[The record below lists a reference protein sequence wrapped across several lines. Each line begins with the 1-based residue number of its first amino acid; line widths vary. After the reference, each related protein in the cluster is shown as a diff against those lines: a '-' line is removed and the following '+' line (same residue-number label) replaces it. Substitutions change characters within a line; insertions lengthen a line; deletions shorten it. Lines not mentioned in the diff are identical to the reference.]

1 MLRTRA
7 LGLAAALAA
16 PLFSCGGDERD
27 VGTMTAPLV
36 VCAKGATTPGMD
48 VSYYQGTIN
57 WDAVKASGIEF
68 AIVRTGDGTF
78 EDPQFPTYWSEA
90 KRVGLIRGT
99 YHFFR
104 PGKDPVQQADIVIA
118 KVGKLAAEDLP
129 VTADVE
135 ATDGVPAA
143 TIVSKL
149 HTFIDRIEAGTGKK
163 PMIYTGTWFW
173 DPQVKSSDWSKTP
186 LWLSH
191 YTNGC
196 PNLPIP
202 WADWAIHQYTDRGTV
217 PGISG
222 GVDLNRFNGTLADLK
237 AFAIASSSC
246 AAEVCNGKDDNCDG
260 VIDDGEVCELEA
272 LHRDLASYAPPRT
285 TDVNGDGKADVCGRG
300 GAGLWCH
307 LSTGTGFG
315 AATPTVAISNAA
327 GWDDPKY
334 SSSLR
339 MGDIDGDGKADACA
353 RGKDGVRC
361 WLGSGTGLGTEVVG
375 PNLTDASGWGDPAY
389 GTTLRL
395 ADFDGDGRDDVC
407 ALAAKGV
414 ACWRSLGTSFG
425 PQVDG
430 PAWSTAAGYS
440 IAKYYGTFRTAD
452 LDGDGRDD
460 VCLRGPAGI
469 ECALSD
475 GAGFPKKVSGPE
487 LSDASGWGD
496 VSLWSTIR
504 MADVTGD
511 GRADLCARSK
521 LDYQCWASTGFG
533 FDRPVEVA
541 AWSDAAGW
549 SDPSNYRTIRAV
561 DLDGDGAAEICGR
574 GDDGIKCYK
583 PGGTNPI
590 SGPAWTDAVGWSL
603 PAYYDT
609 IRAGDV
615 DGDGKADLCARAAA
629 GFRCIP
635 STGTGFAGEIAS
647 TEFSDKSGWDKEPYY
662 PTILFGGPGKPRPHP
677 GSRDGGAP
685 GPVADGGS
693 VQDAGIGGGDDGDG
707 CACRTGAPRGSASG
721 GAIVAAV
728 AILLGA
734 ARRRRNRI

>member
-1 MLRTRA
+1 
-7 LGLAAALAA
+7 
-16 PLFSCGGDERD
+16 
-27 VGTMTAPLV
+27 
-36 VCAKGATTPGMD
+36 
-48 VSYYQGTIN
+48 
-57 WDAVKASGIEF
+57 
-68 AIVRTGDGTF
+68 
-78 EDPQFPTYWSEA
+78 
-90 KRVGLIRGT
+90 
-99 YHFFR
+99 
-104 PGKDPVQQADIVIA
+104 
-118 KVGKLAAEDLP
+118 
-129 VTADVE
+129 
-135 ATDGVPAA
+135 
-143 TIVSKL
+143 
-149 HTFIDRIEAGTGKK
+149 
-163 PMIYTGTWFW
+163 
-173 DPQVKSSDWSKTP
+173 
-186 LWLSH
+186 
-191 YTNGC
+191 
-196 PNLPIP
+196 
-202 WADWAIHQYTDRGTV
+202 
-217 PGISG
+217 
-222 GVDLNRFNGTLADLK
+222 
-237 AFAIASSSC
+237 
-246 AAEVCNGKDDNCDG
+246 
-260 VIDDGEVCELEA
+260 
-272 LHRDLASYAPPRT
+272 
-285 TDVNGDGKADVCGRG
+285 
-300 GAGLWCH
+300 
-307 LSTGTGFG
+307 
-315 AATPTVAISNAA
+315 VAISNAA

-395 ADFDGDGRDDVC
+395 ADFDGDGRDDLC

-440 IAKYYGTFRTAD
+440 SAKYYGTFRTGD

-549 SDPSNYRTIRAV
+549 NDPSNYRTIRAV

-635 STGTGFAGEIAS
+635 STGTGFAGEVAS

-662 PTILFGGPGKPRPHP
+662 PTILFGGPGKARPHP

-734 ARRRRNRI
+734 ARRRRNRV